1 MKNIIMIDD
10 AIIGT
15 MEDIWKSYKEELKRQ
30 MDDNTISFEELRHNF
45 TDILVVMEQMESDA
59 DIYPNTLVK
68 IQENAM
74 GGLNYKR
81 LEEID

>member
-1 MKNIIMIDD
+1 MEKILMIDD
-10 AIIGT
+10 AIVGT
-15 MEDIWKSYKEELKRQ
+15 MENIWKSYKEELKRQ
-30 MDDNTISFEELRHNF
+30 MDDNTINFEELKRNF
-45 TDILVVMEQMESDA
+45 TDILDVMEQMEGDIN
-59 DIYPNTLVK
+59 IYPNTLVK

>member
-1 MKNIIMIDD
+1 MEKILMIDD
-10 AIIGT
+10 DIVGT
-15 MEDIWKSYKEELKRQ
+15 MENIWKSYKEELKRQ
-30 MDDNTISFEELRHNF
+30 MDDNTINFEELKRNF
-45 TDILVVMEQMESDA
+45 TDILDVMEQMEGDIN
-59 DIYPNTLVK
+59 IYPNTLVK

>member
-1 MKNIIMIDD
+1 MYDD
-10 AIIGT
+10 SIVGT
-15 MEDIWKSYKEELKRQ
+15 MENVWKSYKEELKRQ

-45 TDILVVMEQMESDA
+45 TDILELMEEMESDT
-59 DIYPNTLVK
+59 DIYSNTLVK

-74 GGLNYKR
+74 GGLNYKK